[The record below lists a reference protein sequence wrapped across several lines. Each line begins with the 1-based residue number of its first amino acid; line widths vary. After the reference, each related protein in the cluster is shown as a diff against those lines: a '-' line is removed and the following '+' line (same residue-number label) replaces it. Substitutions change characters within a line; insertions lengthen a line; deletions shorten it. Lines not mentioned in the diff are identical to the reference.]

1 MVHCCPHK
9 QEQDQVVQT
18 MMISLWQQQQ
28 LPAVVVVE
36 ENDNLDSPVMSQP
49 SSDSPRQLVVTPQ
62 SGIGRRCG
70 GVTAM
75 VAPTDQALTVPKMRW
90 NHERGREMAMA
101 APTWPIADWHG
112 RRGQWL
118 YCRHARLTRKGAAN
132 TSRGWWGKDREIQ
145 GKLYIR
151 VDPLGKGAQW
161 RRSTGQKIYSPLL
174 IAFSEE
180 HGGNWS
186 NSHATTFSMMDH
198 SYSLPDNVA
207 LITLQ
212 ELQDGNVLI
221 RFAHMYEADED
232 KNLSEMAYVDLKKIF
247 PDKKISK
254 IVEMN
259 LSANQERQQMEK
271 KKLKWQVESSPSA
284 DTVVRGGLVDFTELV
299 IELGPMEIRT
309 FILNFNNT

>member
-1 MVHCCPHK
+1 
-9 QEQDQVVQT
+9 

-28 LPAVVVVE
+28 LPAMVVVE

-62 SGIGRRCG
+62 SGI
-70 GVTAM
+70 A
-75 VAPTDQALTVPKMRW
+75 
-90 NHERGREMAMA
+90 
-101 APTWPIADWHG
+101 
-112 RRGQWL
+112 WL
-118 YCRHARLTRKGAAN
+118 L
-132 TSRGWWGKDREIQ
+132 SQIQ

-221 RFAHMYEADED
+221 RFAHMYEAGED
-232 KNLSEMAYVDLKKIF
+232 KNLSEMAYVDLKKMF
-247 PDKKISK
+247 PGKKISK

-284 DTVVRGGLVDFTELV
+284 ETVVRGGLVDFTELV

-309 FILNFNNT
+309 FILNFNNTYNHLFHR